1 MSMLPRTPGFRLD
14 GRRALV
20 TGGTRGIGLGAAVAL
35 CEAGAAVTVL
45 ARTASAVEQTVV
57 ALRSAGHSADGAAL
71 DVVDT
76 AAVAAFLAARPAYD
90 ILVHSAGG
98 ARHAPFL
105 DIAEADYEA
114 VIDLNLKSAL
124 FVAQAVTRR
133 LVAEGRP
140 GSIIFV
146 SSQMGHV
153 GGPRRAVYAAS
164 KFAVEGL
171 CKAMA
176 IELGP
181 HNIRVNTVCPT
192 FIETELTAT
201 ALSDPDFRTWVLS
214 KIKLGRLGRIEDI
227 MGPVVF
233 LASDAA
239 AMITG
244 SALMVDGGWTAE

>member
-1 MSMLPRTPGFRLD
+1 MDLPRTPPFWLEGKL
-14 GRRALV
+14 ALV

-35 CEAGAAVTVL
+35 AEAGAAVTVM
-45 ARTASAVEQTVV
+45 ARSADKVEETVS
-57 ALRSAGHSADGAAL
+57 ALRDAGYAADGAVL
-71 DVVDT
+71 DVTDT
-76 AAVAAFLAARPAYD
+76 AAAGGWLDRREPFD

-98 ARHAPFL
+98 ARHAEFL
-105 DIAEADYEA
+105 SITEPDYQA

-124 FVAQAVTRR
+124 FVGQAVARR
-133 LVAEGRP
+133 LVATGRP
-140 GSIIFV
+140 GSIIYI

-153 GGPRRAVYAAS
+153 GGPRRAVYSAS

-171 CKAMA
+171 TKAMA

-192 FIETELTAT
+192 FIETELTAKGL
-201 ALSDPDFRTWVLS
+201 ADPEFRAWVLS